1 MRNRIMRAARLLL
14 CAAAA
19 HIPVSASA
27 AGWDI
32 SKASSNFELVALS
45 DAELSGRS
53 IGAIHMG
60 NVELTSGRIVAADPL
75 AQPDR
80 PALARTVAP
89 GDYPVTLYQA
99 FGRIAAA
106 SMRFAEG
113 RPDHWELAVLPGQD
127 TATLKDGEI
136 FGYPVDAGLGCYMDA
151 DTLDLIGEREG
162 QAQAQKPDAD
172 VNYYDDV
179 LASDLDANKGIYALH
194 RPVAGRRGNVAVFW
208 SGWGDGFYP
217 VFWGLDKDGR
227 ALVLLTD
234 FSVVENADGRKEPKL
249 Q

>member
-1 MRNRIMRAARLLL
+1 MRNRIMRAARLVL

-19 HIPVSASA
+19 HVPVSASA
-27 AGWDI
+27 GWDV
-32 SKASSNFELVALS
+32 SKASSNFELVTLG
-45 DAELSGRS
+45 DGELSGRS
-53 IGAIHMG
+53 INVIHMG
-60 NVELTSGRIVAADPL
+60 NVELTSGRVVAADPL

-89 GDYPVTLYQA
+89 GEYPVTLYQA

-113 RPDHWELAVLPGQD
+113 RPDRWELAVLPGQD
-127 TATLKDGEI
+127 PATLKDDEI
-136 FGYPVDAGLGCYMDA
+136 FGYPVDAGVGCYMDA
-151 DTLDLIGEREG
+151 QTLALIDER
-162 QAQAQKPDAD
+162 QAQVQAQKPGAD
-172 VNYYDDV
+172 INYYDDV
-179 LASDLDANKGIYALH
+179 LAADLDANKSIYALH
-194 RPVAGRRGNVAVFW
+194 RPVAGKKGNVAVFW

-217 VFWGLDKDGR
+217 VFWGLDRDGH

-234 FSVVENADGRKEPKL
+234 FGVIENADGRREPKL

>member
-1 MRNRIMRAARLLL
+1 MRNRIMRAARLVL

-19 HIPVSASA
+19 HVPVSVS
-27 AGWDI
+27 AGWDV
-32 SKASSNFELVALS
+32 SKASSNFELVTLG
-45 DAELSGRS
+45 DGELSGRS
-53 IGAIHMG
+53 INVIHMG

-89 GDYPVTLYQA
+89 GEYPVTLYQA

-113 RPDHWELAVLPGQD
+113 RPDRWELAVLPGQD
-127 TATLKDGEI
+127 PATLKDDEI
-136 FGYPVDAGLGCYMDA
+136 FGYPVDAGVDCYMDA
-151 DTLDLIGEREG
+151 QTLALIDER
-162 QAQAQKPDAD
+162 QAQVQAQKPGAD
-172 VNYYDDV
+172 INYYDDL
-179 LASDLDANKGIYALH
+179 LAADLDANKSIYALH
-194 RPVAGRRGNVAVFW
+194 RPVAGKKGNVAVFW

-217 VFWGLDKDGR
+217 VFWGLDRDGH

-234 FSVVENADGRKEPKL
+234 FGVIENADGRREPKL

>member
-1 MRNRIMRAARLLL
+1 MRNRIMRAARLVL

-19 HIPVSASA
+19 HVPVSASA
-27 AGWDI
+27 AGWDV
-32 SKASSNFELVALS
+32 SKASSNFELVTLG
-45 DAELSGRS
+45 DGELSGRS
-53 IGAIHMG
+53 INVIHMG
-60 NVELTSGRIVAADPL
+60 NVELTSGRVVAADPL

-89 GDYPVTLYQA
+89 GEYPVTLYQA

-113 RPDHWELAVLPGQD
+113 RPDRWELAVLPGQD
-127 TATLKDGEI
+127 PATLKDDEI
-136 FGYPVDAGLGCYMDA
+136 FGYPVDAGVGCYMDA
-151 DTLDLIGEREG
+151 QTLALIDER
-162 QAQAQKPDAD
+162 QAQVQAQKPGAD
-172 VNYYDDV
+172 INYYDDV
-179 LASDLDANKGIYALH
+179 LAADLDANKSIYALH
-194 RPVAGRRGNVAVFW
+194 RPVAGKKGNVAVFW

-217 VFWGLDKDGR
+217 VFWGLDRDGR

-234 FSVVENADGRKEPKL
+234 FGVIENADGRREPKL

>member
-1 MRNRIMRAARLLL
+1 MRNRIMRAARLFL
-14 CAAAA
+14 CAAAT
-19 HIPVSASA
+19 HVPVSAAA
-27 AGWDI
+27 AGFDI

-53 IGAIHMG
+53 IGVIHMG

-89 GDYPVTLYQA
+89 GEYPLTLYRA

-113 RPDHWELAVLPGQD
+113 KPDHWELAVLPGQD
-127 TATLKDGEI
+127 VATLKDGEI

-151 DTLDLIGEREG
+151 ETLGLIGEREA
-162 QAQAQKPDAD
+162 QVQAQKPDAD
-172 VNYYDDV
+172 INYYDDV
-179 LASDLDANKGIYALH
+179 LASDLDANKGAYALH
-194 RPVAGRRGNVAVFW
+194 RPVAGKKGNVAVFW

-217 VFWGLDKDGR
+217 VFWGLDRDGR

-234 FSVVENADGRKEPKL
+234 FNVVENADGRKEPKL

>member
-1 MRNRIMRAARLLL
+1 MRDRIMRAAGAAF
-14 CAAAA
+14 CAMVAFM
-19 HIPVSASA
+19 PVSALA
-27 AGWDI
+27 FDVN
-32 SKASSNFELVALS
+32 KASSNFDLVSLS
-45 DAELSGRS
+45 DAELSARS
-53 IGAIHMG
+53 LKTVDMG
-60 NVELTSGRIVAADPL
+60 NVELTSGHIVAADPL

-80 PALARTVAP
+80 PAFARTVPA
-89 GDYPVTLYQA
+89 GDYPVRLYEA
-99 FGRIAAA
+99 FGRVAAA
-106 SMRFAEG
+106 SMRFGEG
-113 RPDHWELAVLPGQD
+113 KPDHWELAVLAGQD
-127 TATLKDGEI
+127 PATLKDGEI

-151 DTLDLIGEREG
+151 DTLDLIGEREA
-162 QAQAQKPDAD
+162 QAQAQKTDAD

-179 LASDLDANKGIYALH
+179 LASDLDANKGAYALH
-194 RPVAGRRGNVAVFW
+194 RPVAGKKGNVAVFW